1 MCCTVCGHEMRKNNY
16 DLDRHWEGHHKDL
29 LEKEVKPSW
38 KVPARGASLE
48 KHGFVVKKA
57 AVSNAETM
65 VEKTD
70 ENEKLVEENVEEEG
84 GNMGEG
90 QKEIFEGVQEV
101 EHDELNNVI
110 DLGKDEFEGILLKR
124 ALSDESG
131 NSENPQKRL
140 KGSVVDAIFEKL
152 EGLEKKIDN
161 IKDDRSTDNGS
172 KDDKSKDVMSKNVV
186 EKDEEKELGVLLRE
200 CRSIGEV
207 EQVLESFDITKEKD
221 VEEDVDGFFCNL
233 CFAGC
238 KPNWKGKKPTP
249 GTFRFDKSG
258 EKGEKQYIKLAH
270 LKDHVKGH
278 FASKSHKQRRTLQ
291 SNRTKIDEERQSR
304 EKQVGMRIFRERYLG
319 IKQRK
324 SKRNF
329 EEDMLRCKM
338 NGVDVGDENHGRNFV
353 TKLDRA
359 IYEEMKS
366 MMKANMRVTLEATD
380 RERPAGLLM
389 DKMTPNR
396 RTGQMHGIVI
406 AVPENPLSQV
416 LSMFYLHI
424 GIAPLLYCLLK
435 ASH

>member
-1 MCCTVCGHEMRKNNY
+1 M
-16 DLDRHWEGHHKDL
+16 
-29 LEKEVKPSW
+29 P
-38 KVPARGASLE
+38 
-48 KHGFVVKKA
+48 
-57 AVSNAETM
+57 
-65 VEKTD
+65 
-70 ENEKLVEENVEEEG
+70 
-84 GNMGEG
+84 
-90 QKEIFEGVQEV
+90 
-101 EHDELNNVI
+101 
-110 DLGKDEFEGILLKR
+110 
-124 ALSDESG
+124 
-131 NSENPQKRL
+131 
-140 KGSVVDAIFEKL
+140 
-152 EGLEKKIDN
+152 
-161 IKDDRSTDNGS
+161 
-172 KDDKSKDVMSKNVV
+172 
-186 EKDEEKELGVLLRE
+186 
-200 CRSIGEV
+200 
-207 EQVLESFDITKEKD
+207 EKD

-338 NGVDVGDENHGRNFV
+338 NGVDVGDQNHCRNFA

-359 IYEEMKS
+359 IYAEM
-366 MMKANMRVTLEATD
+366 MLMTKANMRVTLEATD

-406 AVPENPLSQV
+406 PVPENPLSQV
-416 LSMFYLHI
+416 PFMYMCIS
-424 GIAPLLYCLLK
+424 GLLG
-435 ASH
+435 